1 MDFNFMANTSVATFN
16 IPSGVYLSGYGDR
29 DKPNIGTHDPIHTKA
44 VTISNGEK
52 TIMFITNDLIGLDED
67 IANKIIFGIKG
78 NFNIPEENIFI
89 SATHTHAAPDIFDWE
104 FDKRF
109 FQYELNKQA
118 KENIIQT
125 IVENGL
131 KSTKELKKVSL
142 EFGQSRC
149 KGVASNRIE
158 KDAPVDDLVSSIFLI
173 GEDKLPICTI
183 VNYACHPTVLGAEN
197 IYISS
202 DYPGVLQ
209 RLVEEKFGEDSICMF
224 MNGACGNQ
232 STRFTRRCQDFNEVE
247 RMGKLLFGSMLVSYD
262 NRKTIEDS
270 SINGIKE
277 YFEFPRKRLPNKEE
291 AKAYYE
297 TMSQKLNEAKKDSKL
312 PPEELRGIITKY
324 QGASMTLKLQE
335 VLENLNLRA
344 AIQLARLGSLV
355 FVGVPV
361 ELFNDYGFLIKEKS
375 KFPNTIIVGY
385 TNGML
390 GYVYTPESYR
400 DGDYEAWSS
409 PFDINT
415 GEILTKRVIDLMEKL

>member
-1 MDFNFMANTSVATFN
+1 
-16 IPSGVYLSGYGDR
+16 
-29 DKPNIGTHDPIHTKA
+29 
-44 VTISNGEK
+44 
-52 TIMFITNDLIGLDED
+52 
-67 IANKIIFGIKG
+67 
-78 NFNIPEENIFI
+78 
-89 SATHTHAAPDIFDWE
+89 
-104 FDKRF
+104 
-109 FQYELNKQA
+109 
-118 KENIIQT
+118 
-125 IVENGL
+125 
-131 KSTKELKKVSL
+131 
-142 EFGQSRC
+142 
-149 KGVASNRIE
+149 
-158 KDAPVDDLVSSIFLI
+158 
-173 GEDKLPICTI
+173 
-183 VNYACHPTVLGAEN
+183 
-197 IYISS
+197 
-202 DYPGVLQ
+202 
-209 RLVEEKFGEDSICMF
+209 MF

-247 RMGKLLFGSMLVSYD
+247 RMGKLLFESMLVSYN